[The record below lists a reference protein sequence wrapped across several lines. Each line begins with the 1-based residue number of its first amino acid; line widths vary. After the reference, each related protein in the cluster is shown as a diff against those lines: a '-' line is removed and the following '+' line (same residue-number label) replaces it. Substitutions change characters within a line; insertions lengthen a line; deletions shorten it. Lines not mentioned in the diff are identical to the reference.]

1 MYRNPEPAPASR
13 VAPERRGPVV
23 GKFCRVCGSVYPKLR
38 GRHAG
43 KPMRGKDHIAAPCSH
58 EGEPFDAG
66 ADWWEPAVVVL
77 PAPAPSDEP
86 AEAAAG

>member
-13 VAPERRGPVV
+13 VAAERRGPVL
-23 GKFCRVCGSVYPKLR
+23 GKFCRACGSVYPKLR

-58 EGEPFDAG
+58 EGDPFDPG
-66 ADWWEPAVVVL
+66 ADWWEPAVEVL
-77 PAPAPSDEP
+77 PATAAAAEPPAP
-86 AEAAAG
+86 